1 MNQGNILIVDD
12 DAVDRKATQKALEQ
26 AGWEGDI
33 VQANST
39 AKALEL
45 MSQIS
50 FDCILLDYRLPGQDG
65 LDLLKQLNVESI
77 KSPPIVMLTGE
88 GNEMVAVEAMK
99 RGAFDYLPKTQ
110 LRPDTIFRVVMH
122 AVEKYIL
129 QRSLAVAQA
138 QLERQA
144 MYDTLTGLG
153 NRNLFMRDLGRNIAV
168 CQRKGE
174 LFCLMLMDLDKF
186 KAAND
191 QFGHDAGDFVLA
203 EFGRRVL
210 AQNRASDTYYRL
222 GGDEFTALLAAK
234 DLQSIQP
241 ITQRIVVAAT
251 TPFDYRGNTI
261 EISVS
266 IGIAM
271 FPQDGDS
278 AETLLKAADIAMY
291 QAKQSGG
298 GITSNDRQIET

>member
-33 VQANST
+33 LQASST
-39 AKALEL
+39 ANALEL

-65 LDLLKQLNVESI
+65 LDLLKQLGAETVNT
-77 KSPPIVMLTGE
+77 PPVVMLTGE

-110 LRPDTIFRVVMH
+110 LGPDTIFRVVMQ

-168 CQRKGE
+168 CKRNGQS
-174 LFCLMLMDLDKF
+174 FCLMLMDLDKF

-191 QFGHDAGDFVLA
+191 QFGHDAGDFVLT

-210 AQNRASDTYYRL
+210 AQSRASDTYYRL
-222 GGDEFTALLAAK
+222 GGDEFTALLAAQ
-234 DLQSIQP
+234 DVQSIQP
-241 ITQRIVVAAT
+241 IADRITSAAT

-261 EISVS
+261 EIGVS
-266 IGIAM
+266 IGIVI
-271 FPQDGDS
+271 FPHDGDS
-278 AETLLKAADIAMY
+278 SEALLKTADIAMY
-291 QAKQSGG
+291 RAKKSGEG
-298 GITSNDRQIET
+298 VGYGEA